1 MEGDPPMKRG
11 GSFGLFS
18 SVSAGALFTGGL
30 LSVPAFLLQTD
41 VRLKALQAAGYLVL
55 TILCRRKLKILPPV
69 IAFLSI
75 LSMNLLTPY
84 GRVVASVFSL
94 TITEGAL
101 VEGIQKA
108 LTLVGLVYLS
118 RLSIRKDLQL
128 PGTFGQVI
136 GKTFYYFEHLMED
149 WKRAGGAGVFSR
161 LDNLLIRLES
171 LDTAGQVKRAE
182 KNRLLSDIIFVVLF
196 AGCNWAV
203 FGYYFI

>member
-1 MEGDPPMKRG
+1 M
-11 GSFGLFS
+11 
-18 SVSAGALFTGGL
+18 
-30 LSVPAFLLQTD
+30 
-41 VRLKALQAAGYLVL
+41 
-55 TILCRRKLKILPPV
+55 
-69 IAFLSI
+69 
-75 LSMNLLTPY
+75 
-84 GRVVASVFSL
+84 
-94 TITEGAL
+94 
-101 VEGIQKA
+101 
-108 LTLVGLVYLS
+108 YLS

-149 WKRAGGAGVFSR
+149 WKRAGGTGVFSR